1 MDRRAAKVTEQPVL
15 FFETP
20 KEWRKWLHANH
31 AKSNGVWLRFYKKG
45 AGKKSVV
52 YAEALDEA
60 LCYGWIDG
68 QSKRLDDE
76 AYVQRFTPRR
86 AKSIWSKRNRDH
98 VARLEKEGRMHD
110 AGRAEVER
118 AKADG
123 RWDAAYDSPSNMELP
138 EDFVKALA
146 KNKKAKAFLATL
158 NRANTYAIAFRLHH
172 AKKPETRARR
182 IETFIAKLA
191 EETPIV

>member
-1 MDRRAAKVTEQPVL
+1 MNEQPVL

-20 KEWRKWLHANH
+20 KEWRKWLHENH
-31 AKSNGVWLRFYKKG
+31 AKVPGVWLRFYKKG
-45 AGKKSVV
+45 SGTKSVV

-76 AYVQRFTPRR
+76 AYLQRFTPRR

-98 VARLEKEGRMHD
+98 VARLEEEGRMHA

-138 EDFVKALA
+138 GDFVKALA

-158 NRANTYAIAFRLHH
+158 GRKNTYAIAFRLHH
-172 AKKPETRARR
+172 AKKPETRQRR

-191 EETPIV
+191 EGKPIV

>member
-1 MDRRAAKVTEQPVL
+1 MTEQPVL

-31 AKSNGVWLRFYKKG
+31 TKSDGVWLRFYKKG
-45 AGKKSVV
+45 SGKRSVV

-60 LCYGWIDG
+60 LSYGWIDG
-68 QSKRLDDE
+68 QVRRLDDE

-86 AKSIWSKRNRDH
+86 ARSIWSKRNREH

-123 RWDAAYDSPSNMELP
+123 RWDAAYDSPSKMELP

-146 KNKKAKAFLATL
+146 KNAKAKAFLATL
-158 NRANTYAIAFRLHH
+158 SRANTYAIAFRLHH
-172 AKKPETRARR
+172 AKRPETRARR
-182 IETFIAKLA
+182 IAAFIAKLA
-191 EETPIV
+191 EREPIV